1 MSNITDKKSKAEK
14 AFYEKAL
21 DEYLGAVNPPVD
33 QLQAAIRSGM
43 GAGQADVDQLILKG
57 IDGSSGRFPGE
68 SSIGRMAGGPTMR
81 RLLQMLPA
89 AAAVGGVGSA
99 IGTGGDLI
107 TGDESRANAAMDLLG
122 MGAGAYG
129 MHRGRVGGTT
139 NPARALQVL
148 SGLLAGKV
156 ASDATQGIAGGM
168 F

>member
-1 MSNITDKKSKAEK
+1 MSKDTSKIDK
-14 AFYEKAL
+14 AFYQDAL
-21 DEYLGAVNPPVD
+21 DEYLSIVNPSVGSAQSGLVEALGGRSAGLVGGGSGYPSPVS
-33 QLQAAIRSGM
+33 AIGNPVS
-43 GAGQADVDQLILKG
+43 
-57 IDGSSGRFPGE
+57 
-68 SSIGRMAGGPTMR
+68 RMAGGSTMR
-81 RLLQMLPA
+81 SLLQMLPA

-148 SGLLAGKV
+148 SGLLAGKM